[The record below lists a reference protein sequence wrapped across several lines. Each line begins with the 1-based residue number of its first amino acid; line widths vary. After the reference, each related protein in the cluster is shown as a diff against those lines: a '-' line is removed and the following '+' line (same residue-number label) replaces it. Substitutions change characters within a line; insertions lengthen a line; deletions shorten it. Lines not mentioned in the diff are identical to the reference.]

1 MLFYMSEKIAVVT
14 GASKGIGRACG
25 LGLANLG
32 YHVVLAARSVDKLET
47 LRNEI
52 LQQMNAG
59 ATVQALDVID
69 DSSIQAF
76 TSMLTEKFG
85 QVDVFVNN
93 AGIDAQGT
101 LGLDMETFDNLMAT
115 NLRAPFM
122 MLKYLAPLMEKSPE
136 PYIFNI
142 ASRAGKVGFAH
153 NGGYVATKFALVG
166 LNESLYKE
174 FATSKIRVTA
184 ICPGWVYTDMAQGS
198 GLEPHEMIQ
207 VEDIVKT
214 LGWLLS
220 LSPQTCVKEV
230 VIEMKKSIA

>member
-1 MLFYMSEKIAVVT
+1 MSEKVAVVT
-14 GASKGIGRACG
+14 GASKGIGRACA
-25 LGLANLG
+25 LGLAQLG
-32 YHVVLAARSVDKLET
+32 YHVVLASRSVDKLGE
-47 LRNEI
+47 LKNEI
-52 LQQMNAG
+52 MQQSSAG
-59 ATVQALDVID
+59 ATVQALDVTD
-69 DSSIQAF
+69 DASVQTF
-76 TSMLTEKFG
+76 TNMLVEKFG
-85 QVDVFVNN
+85 QVDVLVNN

-101 LGLDMETFDNLMAT
+101 LGLDMETFDKLVST
-115 NLRAPFM
+115 NFRAPFM
-122 MLKYLAPLMEKSPE
+122 MLKYLVPLMTKAPE

-153 NGGYVATKFALVG
+153 NGGYVATKFGLVG
-166 LNESLYKE
+166 LNESLYRE

-220 LSPQTCVKEV
+220 LSQQTCVKEV

>member
-1 MLFYMSEKIAVVT
+1 MLLYMNQKIAVVT
-14 GASKGIGRACG
+14 GASKGIGRGCA
-25 LGLANLG
+25 LGLAQLG
-32 YHVVLAARSVDKLET
+32 YHVVLASRSVDKLET
-47 LRNEI
+47 LKNEI
-52 LQQMNAG
+52 MQQSGAG
-59 ATVQALDVID
+59 ATVQALDVTD
-69 DSSIQAF
+69 VSSIQAF
-76 TSMLTEKFG
+76 AGMLTEKFG

-101 LGLDMETFDNLMAT
+101 LGLDMTTFDDLLST

-122 MLKYLAPLMEKSPE
+122 MLKFLMPLMEKSPE

-153 NGGYVATKFALVG
+153 NGGYVATKFGLVG
-166 LNESLYKE
+166 LNESLYRE
-174 FATSKIRVTA
+174 FATSKVRVTA

-207 VEDIVKT
+207 VEDVVKT

>member
-1 MLFYMSEKIAVVT
+1 MMDKKVAVVT
-14 GASKGIGRACG
+14 GASKGIGKACA
-25 LGLANLG
+25 LGLSRLG
-32 YHVVLAARSVDKLET
+32 YHVVLASRSVDKLRE
-47 LRNEI
+47 LKNEI
-52 LQQMNAG
+52 LQQTNAG
-59 ATVQALDVID
+59 ATVQALDVTD
-69 DSSIQAF
+69 DASVQNFINV
-76 TSMLTEKFG
+76 LTTTFG

-101 LGLDMETFDNLMAT
+101 LGLNMATFDTLVST

-122 MLKYLAPLMEKSPE
+122 MLKYLVPLMEKSPE

-153 NGGYVATKFALVG
+153 NGGYVATKFGLVG
-166 LNESLYKE
+166 LNESLYRE
-174 FATSKIRVTA
+174 FATSPIRVTA

-198 GLEPHEMIQ
+198 GLEPFEMIQ

-220 LSPQTCVKEV
+220 LSQQACVKEV

>member
-14 GASKGIGRACG
+14 GASKGIGRGCA
-25 LGLANLG
+25 LGLAQLG
-32 YHVVLAARSVDKLET
+32 YHVVLASRSTDKLEE
-47 LRNEI
+47 LKHEI
-52 LQQMNAG
+52 LQQNKAG
-59 ATVQALDVID
+59 ATVHSLDVTD
-69 DSSIQAF
+69 EWGVQAF
-76 TSMLTEKFG
+76 AEMLAG
-85 QVDVFVNN
+85 YNRVDVFVNN
-93 AGIDAQGT
+93 AGIDAHGT
-101 LGLDMETFDNLMAT
+101 LSLDMKTFDDLLST

-122 MLKYLAPLMEKSPE
+122 LLKYLMPLIEKAPE

-153 NGGYVATKFALVG
+153 NGGYVATKFGFVG
-166 LNESLYKE
+166 LNESLYRE
-174 FATSKIRVTA
+174 LANSHVRVTA

-198 GLEPHEMIQ
+198 GLEPHDMIQ

>member
-1 MLFYMSEKIAVVT
+1 MLLYMSEKVAVVT
-14 GASKGIGRACG
+14 GASKGIGRACAF
-25 LGLANLG
+25 GLASLG
-32 YHVVLAARSVDKLET
+32 YHVVLAARSADKLET
-47 LRNEI
+47 LRNET
-52 LQQMNAG
+52 LQQTNAG
-59 ATVQALDVID
+59 ATVQALDVTD
-69 DSSIQAF
+69 DASVRAF
-76 TSMLTEKFG
+76 ARMLTEKFG

-101 LGLDMETFDNLMAT
+101 LGLDMETFDNLLAT

-122 MLKYLAPLMEKSPE
+122 MLKYLVPLLEKSPE

-153 NGGYVATKFALVG
+153 NGGYVATKFGLVG
-166 LNESLYKE
+166 LNESLYRE

-198 GLEPHEMIQ
+198 GLEPFEMIQ

-230 VIEMKKSIA
+230 VMEMKKSIA

>member
-1 MLFYMSEKIAVVT
+1 MNEKIAVVT
-14 GASKGIGRACG
+14 GASKGIGRACA
-25 LGLANLG
+25 LGLSRLG
-32 YHVVLAARSVDKLET
+32 YHVVLASRSVAKLRE
-47 LRNEI
+47 LKDEI
-52 LQQMNAG
+52 VQQTSAG
-59 ATVQALDVID
+59 ATVQALDVTD
-69 DSSIQAF
+69 DASIQAF
-76 TSMLTEKFG
+76 ANMLTTFG

-93 AGIDAQGT
+93 AGVDAKGT
-101 LGLDMETFDNLMAT
+101 LGLDMATFDNLVST

-122 MLKYLAPLMEKSPE
+122 MLKYLMPLIEKSPE

-153 NGGYVATKFALVG
+153 NGGYVATKFGLVG
-166 LNESLYKE
+166 LNESLYRE
-174 FATSKIRVTA
+174 FAASKVRVTA

>member
-1 MLFYMSEKIAVVT
+1 MNEKIAVVT
-14 GASKGIGRACG
+14 GASKGIGKACA
-25 LGLANLG
+25 LGLAHLG
-32 YHVVLAARSVDKLET
+32 YRVVLASRSLDKLE
-47 LRNEI
+47 RVKNEI
-52 LQQMNAG
+52 EQQTNSG
-59 ATVQALDVID
+59 ATVQTLDVTD
-69 DSSIQAF
+69 DSSVLAF
-76 TSMLTEKFG
+76 TEMLTTKFG
-85 QVDVFVNN
+85 RVDVFVNN
-93 AGIDAQGT
+93 AGMDAKGT
-101 LGLDMETFDNLMAT
+101 LELDMETFDSLLST

-122 MLKYLAPLMEKSPE
+122 MLKNLVPLMEKCPE

-153 NGGYVATKFALVG
+153 NGGYVATKFGFVG
-166 LNESLYKE
+166 LNESLYRE
-174 FATSKIRVTA
+174 FATSKVRVTA

>member
-1 MLFYMSEKIAVVT
+1 MSEKVAVVT
-14 GASKGIGRACG
+14 GASKGIGRACAF
-25 LGLANLG
+25 GLAQLG
-32 YHVVLAARSVDKLET
+32 YHVVLASRSVDKLET
-47 LRNEI
+47 LKNEI
-52 LQQMNAG
+52 VQQTSAG
-59 ATVQALDVID
+59 ATVQALDVTD
-69 DSSIQAF
+69 DASVQAF
-76 TSMLTEKFG
+76 AVMLAEKFG
-85 QVDVFVNN
+85 RVDVFVNN
-93 AGIDAQGT
+93 AGIDAHGT
-101 LGLDMETFDNLMAT
+101 LNLDVKTFDDLLST

-122 MLKYLAPLMEKSPE
+122 LLKHLVPLMEKAPE

-166 LNESLYKE
+166 LNESLYRE
-174 FATSKIRVTA
+174 FATSKVRVTA

-198 GLEPHEMIQ
+198 GLESHEMIQ